1 MAFAAEP
8 GALVGGKYRLV
19 RRIGAGG
26 MGEVWVAKNRSTG
39 ADVAVKMGRGAATRE
54 DSALRFRLEARL
66 GAMLAHRSIVR
77 IFDLVEEDQG
87 TLVLVMELLRG
98 ETLERYL
105 HGRGPIPAA
114 EAIAVAVP
122 VLSALAHAHET
133 GIVHRDVT
141 PANVFLAID
150 PDGHVTPKLLDF
162 GIAKIPAANSGHT
175 IEGRALGTPRYMA
188 PERIREQGDVDG
200 RSDLFSVGV
209 ILYEML
215 TGVCPFAAASPAAS
229 LAAVLEVVV
238 DPDPRI
244 EPRVWL
250 EIRRALAKRPYERAP
265 TAGAMARD
273 LLAASG
279 LTEAALL
286 AALRDAPLTRA
297 VEEEVVT
304 RPTGTV
310 TGHSLGSSALPGSRR
325 GRAAAWTLAAVALGA
340 GIVSMLTI
348 RSRTA
353 VPPQPAGI
361 VSVPTIGRVPA
372 VTAAAPAPPGGRID
386 EPAPGAGAMGGPPPI
401 MPMTSPTASVAP
413 RASGHPAHPPK
424 KRPVATTPGF

>member
-1 MAFAAEP
+1 MAIAAEP

-26 MGEVWVAKNRSTG
+26 MGEVWIAKNRATG
-39 ADVAVKMGRGAATRE
+39 ADVAVKMGLGAAARE

-77 IFDLVEEDQG
+77 IFDLVEEDEG

-105 HGRGPIPAA
+105 QRRGALPTT
-114 EAIAVAVP
+114 EAIAIAMP

-162 GIAKIPAANSGHT
+162 GIAKIPASNRSHT

-215 TGVCPFAAASPAAS
+215 TGECPFAAATPAAS

-244 EPRVWL
+244 DPRVWL
-250 EIRRALAKRPYERAP
+250 EIRRALSKRPYERAP
-265 TAGAMARD
+265 TADAMARD
-273 LLAASG
+273 LFAASG
-279 LTEAALL
+279 LTETALIS
-286 AALRDAPLTRA
+286 ALRDAPVA
-297 VEEEVVT
+297 KAPGDESVEAKS
-304 RPTGTV
+304 TGTV
-310 TGHSLGSSALPGSRR
+310 TGHSLGSNVVPGSRR
-325 GRAAAWTLAAVALGA
+325 ARAAALALAAALGA

-348 RSRTA
+348 RHRTA
-353 VPPQPAGI
+353 AEPPPAGI
-361 VSVPTIGRVPA
+361 VSMPTIESVLAPPAERPTPSASPVGPPAPVVP
-372 VTAAAPAPPGGRID
+372 VPLPTADSVPLPTPGTAPKAPA
-386 EPAPGAGAMGGPPPI
+386 
-401 MPMTSPTASVAP
+401 
-413 RASGHPAHPPK
+413 HPAHLPK
-424 KRPVATTPGF
+424 KKPVATTPGF

>member
-1 MAFAAEP
+1 MPALVMEP

-19 RRIGAGG
+19 RRIGSGG
-26 MGEVWVAKNRSTG
+26 MGEVWIAKNRTTS
-39 ADVAVKMGRGAATRE
+39 AEVAVKVGLGAAPRE
-54 DSALRFRLEARL
+54 DSVLRFRLEARL

-77 IFDLVEEDQG
+77 IFDLVEEDDG

-105 HGRGPIPAA
+105 QRRGSLPAA
-114 EAIAVAVP
+114 EAVAIAIP
-122 VLSALAHAHET
+122 ILSALAHAHET

-162 GIAKIPAANSGHT
+162 GIAKLPASNAKHT

-188 PERIREQGDVDG
+188 PERIREHGDVDG

-215 TGVCPFAAASPAAS
+215 TGTCPFAAGSPAAS

-244 EPRVWL
+244 DPRLWL
-250 EIRRALAKRPYERAP
+250 EIRRALSKRPYERAA
-265 TAGAMARD
+265 TAAAMARD
-273 LLAASG
+273 LLAACGQTEAS
-279 LTEAALL
+279 LTEA
-286 AALRDAPLTRA
+286 LREAPISRA
-297 VEEEVVT
+297 PGEEEVVA

-310 TGHSLGSSALPGSRR
+310 TGHSLGSNVVAGVRR
-325 GRAAAWTLAAVALGA
+325 GRAVAWALGA
-340 GIVSMLTI
+340 VVVGTGFVGMLTI
-348 RSRTA
+348 RSRAVEPQRQGSVSMTA
-353 VPPQPAGI
+353 ME
-361 VSVPTIGRVPA
+361 
-372 VTAAAPAPPGGRID
+372 TAAVAVAPLAMPSAVASEAPAPSA
-386 EPAPGAGAMGGPPPI
+386 PAPAASPA
-401 MPMTSPTASVAP
+401 TAAPTASARAARPP
-413 RASGHPAHPPK
+413 RK
-424 KRPVATTPGF
+424 KPVATTPGF